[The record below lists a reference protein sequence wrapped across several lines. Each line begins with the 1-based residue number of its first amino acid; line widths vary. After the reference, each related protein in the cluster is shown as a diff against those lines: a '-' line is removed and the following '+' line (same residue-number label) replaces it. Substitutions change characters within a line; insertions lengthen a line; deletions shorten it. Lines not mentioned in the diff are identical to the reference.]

1 VEPRGP
7 KQAITRARRI
17 DADSFTAFDP
27 DWGPAY
33 CRRIVHIEARGGT
46 IVAED
51 IRLADTESRE
61 QAVARIA
68 LECVGLKTLKRR
80 GRDALNFQ
88 DLAIWNIRDALQAA
102 WDAGA
107 EGRAS

>member
-1 VEPRGP
+1 MEARGP

-51 IRLADTESRE
+51 IRLAYPACQSAVPDSPTTSTSVTSSR
-61 QAVARIA
+61 
-68 LECVGLKTLKRR
+68 LS
-80 GRDALNFQ
+80 
-88 DLAIWNIRDALQAA
+88 
-102 WDAGA
+102 GA
-107 EGRAS
+107 PPAT